1 MYLLLYLFLYTVYF
15 GVVTSAWHHLP
26 EQWGR
31 SDETSRIFS
40 GHVNSPKMNGGKCIW
55 GTKSNNHRGGVV
67 VTNNTLQK

>member
-26 EQWGR
+26 EQWGG

-40 GHVNSPKMNGGKCIW
+40 GHVNSPEMNGG
-55 GTKSNNHRGGVV
+55 
-67 VTNNTLQK
+67 